1 MYATQQDM
9 IDRLGT
15 PRLVQLTDINVPMTG
30 TLNAVALDRALAD
43 ASAEI
48 DGYLVGRM
56 ALPLVAP
63 PAILRVHCC
72 TIAHYRLL
80 GSGADDVT
88 AEAYKSALA
97 FLAKVAAGQILLQ
110 APADVP
116 AITGIG
122 PVLFEPGSKVMGR
135 EV

>member
-1 MYATQQDM
+1 M

-15 PRLVQLTDINVPMTG
+15 PRLVQLTDINTPMTG
-30 TLNAVALDRALAD
+30 AVVSVVLDRALTD
-43 ASAEI
+43 ASDEI

-56 ALPLVAP
+56 ALPLASP

-97 FLAKVAAGQILLQ
+97 FLARVADGKCALQ

-116 AITGIG
+116 AVVGIG
-122 PVLFEPGSKVMGR
+122 PVLFDPGSKVMGR
-135 EV
+135 EQ